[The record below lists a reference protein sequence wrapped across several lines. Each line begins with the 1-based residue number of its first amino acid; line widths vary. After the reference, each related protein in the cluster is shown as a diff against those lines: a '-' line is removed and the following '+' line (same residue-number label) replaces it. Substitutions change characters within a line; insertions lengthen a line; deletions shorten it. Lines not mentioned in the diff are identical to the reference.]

1 MFPNVKIITSSAAL
15 DCRLIVIF
23 GRSVLGRQIVF
34 YNTVIVLIVSQKHH
48 TANPYLCSTLIST
61 DSEIISLR

>member
-34 YNTVIVLIVSQKHH
+34 YNIVIVLIVSQKHD
-48 TANPYLCSTLIST
+48 TANLIYVILFQLT
-61 DSEIISLR
+61 VR